1 LHTTA
6 QVGNGE
12 EGKETNEMQRKNKHR
27 HQEKEEEK
35 EKKVKQIPGD
45 KRSTPIR

>member
-1 LHTTA
+1 
-6 QVGNGE
+6 VGNGK

-45 KRSTPIR
+45 QRSTPLR